1 MASFNDVLTELNA
14 RGITY
19 NPESEIFDEGDISCE
34 QMLTEY
40 GIEDFGP
47 EMSAY
52 VTDDSIEI
60 VSIRNSA
67 TVNFS
72 ILSAADAAEEIAEVM
87 DKFYRDLA

>member
-1 MASFNDVLTELNA
+1 MASFSDVLTELAA

-19 NPESEIFDEGDISCE
+19 NPESEIFDEGDIASE
-34 QMLTEY
+34 EMLEEH

-47 EMSAY
+47 EMSAH

-60 VSIRNSA
+60 VSIRNAA
-67 TVNFS
+67 TVNFG
-72 ILSAADAAEEIAEVM
+72 ILSPADAAEEIAEVM

>member
-1 MASFNDVLTELNA
+1 MAAFSEVITELSA

-19 NPESEIFDEGDISCE
+19 NPESEIFDEGDIACE
-34 QMLTEY
+34 QMLADY

-47 EMSAY
+47 EMSAH

-60 VSIRNSA
+60 VSIRNSE
-67 TVNFS
+67 TVEFS
-72 ILSAADAAEEIAEVM
+72 ILSAADAAEEISEVM